1 MGLLLP
7 SGDDSPKFTQL
18 YIYDVGDKV
27 VKRLSPFTRGNST
40 SNLDE
45 GVVCG
50 LIRMLDET
58 HDLVKLFQSA
68 KQRLANDGGPNYKLR
83 LLGKRDNDSRQ
94 YDDPSSN
101 NVSGLVVGDIGS
113 FYSKRDIVVESCS

>member
-7 SGDDSPKFTQL
+7 SGDVSLKFTQL
-18 YIYDVGDKV
+18 YIYDVRDEA
-27 VKRLSPFTRGNST
+27 VKKLSPFTRGNST
-40 SNLDE
+40 SDLDE

-50 LIRMLDET
+50 LIKMLDET
-58 HDLVKLFQSA
+58 HDLVKLFQGA
-68 KQRLANDGGPNYKLR
+68 KQRLANDRGPNYTLC

-94 YDDPSSN
+94 YDDPSSD

-113 FYSKRDIVVESCS
+113 FYFKRDIVVESCS

>member
-40 SNLDE
+40 SDLDE

-68 KQRLANDGGPNYKLR
+68 KQRLANDGGPNYTLR

-94 YDDPSSN
+94 YDDPSSD

-113 FYSKRDIVVESCS
+113 KVVKLAS